1 MERSSTK
8 KSRSQKSSE
17 TEWLDGLNEELSKIV
32 ITAKTDLSKM
42 TEPLLFWAHDDTV
55 EPGGS
60 YQYRIRFGVLNPLA
74 GTNQISKPSQGARD
88 QVIRWSQFSEVTD
101 VVEIPETIYFFPLQ
115 VQQAVKK
122 VTVKVCRYMLGYWY
136 SRSFPVQQ
144 GEVVGKVVDY
154 DPSEDKKTQ
163 SEGDLT
169 LPETIDYSTKAV
181 LVDVATVN
189 GWSGERNLSLGY
201 YHDMLYTLDGSE
213 IEHMP
218 IVRASWS
225 KDIQGMFRQ
234 LETWERRP
242 KKPFQVWSSTADRL
256 NRRTRIRRKGDVGD
270 MEEEE
275 EEDWREMEELEA
287 YRRMMGER

>member
-1 MERSSTK
+1 
-8 KSRSQKSSE
+8 
-17 TEWLDGLNEELSKIV
+17 LDELNEEFGKIA
-32 ITAKTDLSKM
+32 ITDTTDLSKM
-42 TEPLLFWAHDDTV
+42 SEPLLFWAHDDTV
-55 EPGGS
+55 KPGGS
-60 YQYRIRFGVLNPLA
+60 YQYRIRFGVFNPLA
-74 GTNQISKPSQGARD
+74 GTNQISKPSRGARD
-88 QVIRWSQFSEVTD
+88 QIIRWSQFSEVTD
-101 VVEIPETIYFFPLQ
+101 VVDIPETIYFFPLQ

-154 DPSEDKKTQ
+154 DPPEDEKTQ

-201 YHDMLYTLDGSE
+201 YNEMLYTLDGSE

-225 KDIQGMFRQ
+225 KDTQGMFRQ
-234 LETWERRP
+234 LETWEKRP
-242 KKPFQVWSSTADRL
+242 KKPFQAWASTADRL
-256 NRRTRIRRKGDVGD
+256 NRRSRTRRKIDVG
-270 MEEEE
+270 
-275 EEDWREMEELEA
+275 EMEDEELDDRREREEA
-287 YRRMMGER
+287 EAHRRMMGRGR